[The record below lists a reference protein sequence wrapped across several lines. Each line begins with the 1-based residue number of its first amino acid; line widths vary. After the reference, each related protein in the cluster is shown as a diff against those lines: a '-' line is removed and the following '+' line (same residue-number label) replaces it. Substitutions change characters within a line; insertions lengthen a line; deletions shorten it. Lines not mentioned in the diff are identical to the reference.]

1 MLPVKTLVDRDQ
13 KDGEAVIP
21 PGLRELYDGDL
32 RFPSA
37 PQQRP
42 YVFGNFVTTLD
53 GVVSYRI
60 PGHSG
65 GSTISGSDPAD
76 RFIMG
81 LLRASADAIVVGA
94 GTVHDVN
101 PEHLWIPAFTFPEAK
116 ELYRQYRVD
125 VLRKPEQPLLAVV
138 TGSGALDLN
147 RAIFRTPEMQVVI
160 VTSSIGY
167 AELEK
172 AGVSALTSTH
182 VKVVENVKTVI
193 APQAILHMLRSEFGV
208 QSVLHEGGPTLF
220 ARFVAHQAVDEL
232 FLTLAPQLAG
242 RLSHTIHPGMIQ
254 GVEFTPDTAPWLHLV
269 SSKQGTDH
277 LYLRYRR

>member
-1 MLPVKTLVDRDQ
+1 MLPIKTLIDRGQEDC
-13 KDGEAVIP
+13 ETVLP
-21 PGLRELYDGDL
+21 SGLKELYDGDL
-32 RFPSA
+32 RFPPA
-37 PQQRP
+37 PSGRP

-81 LLRASADAIVVGA
+81 LLRASADAILVGA

-101 PEHLWIPAFTFPEAK
+101 PEHLWIPSFTFPDAT
-116 ELYRQYRVD
+116 ELYRQYRD
-125 VLRKPEQPLLAVV
+125 HLRKSQQPLLAVV

-147 RAIFRTPEMQVVI
+147 RAIFRTPEMEVVI
-160 VTSSIGY
+160 VTSAIGY

-172 AGVSALTSTH
+172 AGVNGLTSTH
-182 VKVVENVKTVI
+182 VKVVESAKTVI
-193 APQAILHMLRSEFGV
+193 APQVILQVLSSEFGV
-208 QSVLHEGGPTLF
+208 KSVLHEGGPTLF
-220 ARFVAHQAVDEL
+220 GHFVAHKAVDEL

-242 RLSHTIHPGMIQ
+242 RLSHTTRPGMIQ
-254 GVEFTPDTAPWLHLV
+254 GIEFSPETAPWLHLV
-269 SSKQGTDH
+269 SSKQGSDH
-277 LYLRYRR
+277 LYLRYGR